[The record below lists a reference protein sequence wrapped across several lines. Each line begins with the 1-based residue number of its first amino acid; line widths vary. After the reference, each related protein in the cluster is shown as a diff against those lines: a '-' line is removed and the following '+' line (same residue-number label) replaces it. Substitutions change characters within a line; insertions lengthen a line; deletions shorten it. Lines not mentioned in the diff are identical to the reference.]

1 MDAISY
7 RMTTT
12 SEKNPAANILSADYK
27 SANASGKINKRRTD
41 PVDHDRDP
49 SLTGI
54 SFKKTL
60 EKMKTGEN
68 EPSQG
73 AVIENK
79 NLPEEESTL
88 DSTQSSDNALCSN
101 STPATLKDED
111 IQSPVLNGISA
122 EEYTT
127 MFADGGF
134 VNMELA
140 IIDFKP
146 AELEILQDVTLA
158 QSQASAI
165 NNLSST
171 ENPASFLNAQFG
183 EDTFHPVS
191 NKNIAIDSTGKISM
205 TTGTAAEGNN
215 AEVIPGSSLA
225 AQNAATNR
233 DLAMSNLPS
242 DNKPEELS
250 DAALSE
256 GQLSS
261 SNKPSPAGDRS
272 TSTTGELSSLQS
284 YGKVTEK
291 GEMSPSGYSG
301 NGSGQNSLDSQTR
314 QTETIP
320 ESSTNGP
327 SRKYENLAEIQGSKF
342 SQDMNSLHGNASLG
356 HVDNARFISGEVGL
370 SGGKS
375 GEFKAFDPQALMSSI
390 VEGGTQIISKGGGR
404 VKMTLNP
411 PNLGSVDM
419 DIRVRNNKVDVL
431 FVADTPEVQ
440 QSLQANTDLLKAAL
454 SQQGF
459 KIDGY
464 NVLLQGN
471 TDSNSGHFS
480 GENALWR
487 NSRNDSGKEQTGKDD
502 QTRQIMTTNL
512 NPPGIPAPI
521 SSNRISL
528 FI

>member
-12 SEKNPAANILSADYK
+12 GEKNPAANILSADYK

-49 SLTGI
+49 SLPGI

-60 EKMKTGEN
+60 EKMNTGEN
-68 EPSQG
+68 EPSQC
-73 AVIENK
+73 AQIENK
-79 NLPEEESTL
+79 NLPEEEITL
-88 DSTQSSDNALCSN
+88 DSTQSSDNALYSN

-111 IQSPVLNGISA
+111 IQPVPNGISA
-122 EEYTT
+122 EDYTI
-127 MFADGGF
+127 MFPDGGF

-146 AELEILQDVTLA
+146 AELEKLQDITLA
-158 QSQASAI
+158 ESQASSI

-183 EDTFHPVS
+183 EDAFHLVS
-191 NKNIAIDSTGKISM
+191 NKNIAMDSTSKISM
-205 TTGTAAEGNN
+205 TTGTATEGNN
-215 AEVIPGSSLA
+215 AEVSPGSSLA

-233 DLAMSNLPS
+233 DLAMSNLPT

-250 DAALSE
+250 DAAFSE

-261 SNKPSPAGDRS
+261 SNRLSPAGDRS
-272 TSTTGELSSLQS
+272 TSTSGELSSQQN

-291 GEMSPSGYSG
+291 GEMPPSGYSG
-301 NGSGQNSLDSQTR
+301 NGSGQNSLDSQTNQR
-314 QTETIP
+314 ETIP

-327 SRKYENLAEIQGSKF
+327 SHKYENLAEIQGSKF

-356 HVDNARFISGEVGL
+356 HVDNARFFPGEGGL

-431 FVADTPEVQ
+431 FIADTPEVQ
-440 QSLQANTDLLKAAL
+440 QSLQANTDLLKATL

-471 TDSNSGHFS
+471 MDSNSGHFS

-487 NSRNDSGKEQTGKDD
+487 NSRNNSGKEQTGKDD

-512 NPPGIPAPI
+512 NPPGIPDPI
-521 SSNRISL
+521 SSSRISL